1 MMQYKQLQHSN
12 GILFVGIVLFNQF
25 AVIIP
30 AYGKT
35 NIRQESALLNHWW
48 RCHDQDE
55 IKYKC
60 EKIFCNRVISHVT
73 IVRLLTDHVMISFTV
88 GIVLCELCE
97 IH

>member
-35 NIRQESALLNHWW
+35 NIRQESALLNQSFLFGRKKTSIDVLSYIWLLL
-48 RCHDQDE
+48 E
-55 IKYKC
+55 IVNFLFMGTNNC
-60 EKIFCNRVISHVT
+60 
-73 IVRLLTDHVMISFTV
+73 
-88 GIVLCELCE
+88 
-97 IH
+97 